1 MRTLLT
7 TLALTCL
14 TTFINAQT
22 AIQKNFSVAKGE
34 HLTLKF
40 DYPQLIKIT
49 TWKQNEVSISG
60 SVSINNGEDDSL
72 FELTENKNGNE
83 KTIEGKIT
91 NIKDIKQNVIVVA
104 GDKKLN
110 FKSKGDYQ
118 NYLKENNINVSSSSM
133 SSQIDIVL
141 EIKVPEHMKTFI
153 ESTYGT
159 VEIKN
164 FNAPLVAKSIYGSV
178 DAALNEKQVGEIKA
192 ETFFGKMYTNLDSPV
207 KTIKSDHFHSIIA
220 TNVGKEPL
228 QEFSSKYGNVYLRK

>member
-34 HLTLKF
+34 QLTLKF

-49 TWKQNEVSISG
+49 TWKQNEVSIFG

-104 GDKKLN
+104 GDKNLN
-110 FKSKGDYQ
+110 FKSKEDYQ
-118 NYLKENNINVSSSSM
+118 NYLKENNINVSSYSM

-220 TNVGKEPL
+220 TNVGKEPS

>member
-14 TTFINAQT
+14 STFINAQT
-22 AIQKNFSVAKGE
+22 AIQKNFSVAEGE
-34 HLTLKF
+34 QLTLKF

-60 SVSINNGEDDSL
+60 SVSINNGEDNSL
-72 FELTENKNGNE
+72 FEITELSNHNG

-91 NIKDIKQNVIVVA
+91 NIKALKQNVIMVS
-104 GDKKLN
+104 GDKKIN

-133 SSQIDIVL
+133 SSQIGIVL